1 MKPILQVALD
11 FSDLHRALKVAE
23 EAVKGGADWLE
34 AGTPLIKSEGL
45 NAVREL
51 RKRFPGRKIV
61 ADMKTMDTGSVEVEM
76 AAKAGADIVIVL
88 GASDDSTVREA
99 VEAGRRYG
107 AEIMVDLIGVE
118 KMAERALRLE
128 ELGVNYLCVHVGI
141 DQQMRGLSPVKVLRE
156 LSGRVKI
163 PLAVAGGITSE
174 TAVEALKAGAS
185 ILIVGGAII
194 KAADAAEAARRI
206 KKALQAKRPL
216 ASHLYRKIGGVEEV
230 KALLLRVS
238 TPNISD
244 AMHRRGEMEGIKPV
258 VQGLKMVGQAFTV
271 RTFPGDWAK
280 PIEAIEQAKP
290 GEIIVIEAQGR
301 GKAIWGELATYSAV
315 GRRLGG
321 VVIDGAVRDVEVIRQ
336 LSFPV
341 YAREITPT
349 AGDPKGFGEIGVEI
363 TCGGV
368 KVKPGDWVVG
378 DDNGVVVIPEEQAV
392 EIANRAEDVRE
403 KEERIRAEIK
413 AGSTLSEVLKIK
425 KWEKLVG

>member
-1 MKPILQVALD
+1 MEPILQVALD

-76 AAKAGADIVIVL
+76 AAKAGAEIVIIL

-118 KMAERALRLE
+118 NMVERALKLE
-128 ELGVNYLCVHVGI
+128 ELGVNYLCIHVGI
-141 DQQMRGLSPVKVLRE
+141 DQQMRGLNPVEVLKE

-163 PLAVAGGITSE
+163 PLAVAGGINSE

-185 ILIVGGAII
+185 IVIVGGAII
-194 KAADAAEAARRI
+194 KAADAVEATRRI
-206 KKALQAKRPL
+206 KGTMRTRRPL
-216 ASHLYRKIGGVEEV
+216 ASHIYRKVGVEEV

-244 AMHRRGEMEGIKPV
+244 AMHRKGEMKGIKPV

-290 GEIIVIEAQGR
+290 GEIIVIEAQGCD
-301 GKAIWGELATYSAV
+301 KAIWGELATFSAV

-321 VVIDGAVRDVEVIRQ
+321 VVIDGAVRDVEVIKQ

-341 YAREITPT
+341 YAREVTPA
-349 AGDPKGFGEIGVEI
+349 AGDPKGFGEVGVEI

-378 DDNGVVVIPEEQAV
+378 DDNGVVVVPREMAV

-413 AGSTLSEVLKIK
+413 AGSTLSEVLKVK
-425 KWEKLVG
+425 KWEKLIG

>member
-1 MKPILQVALD
+1 LEPILQVALD

-23 EAVKGGADWLE
+23 EAVEGGADWLE

-61 ADMKTMDTGSVEVEM
+61 ADMKTMDAGSVEVEM
-76 AAKAGADIVIVL
+76 AAKAGADVVVIL
-88 GASDDSTVREA
+88 GVSDDSTVREA
-99 VEAGRRYG
+99 VEAGKRYG
-107 AEIMVDLIGVE
+107 AEVMADLIGVE
-118 KMAERALRLE
+118 RMAERASRLE
-128 ELGVNYLCVHVGI
+128 ELGVSYLCVHVGI
-141 DQQMRGLSPVKVLRE
+141 DQQMRGVNPIKVLKE
-156 LSGRVKI
+156 LSGRVRI
-163 PLAVAGGITSE
+163 PLAIAGGINSE
-174 TAVEALKAGAS
+174 TAVEAVEAGAS
-185 ILIVGGAII
+185 IVIVGGAII
-194 KAADAAEAARRI
+194 KAADASEATRRI
-206 KKALQAKRPL
+206 KEALKSRRPL
-216 ASHLYRKIGGVEEV
+216 ASPKYRKGGVEEV

-244 AMHRRGEMEGIKPV
+244 AMHRRGEMKGIKPLV
-258 VQGLKMVGQAFTV
+258 SGLKMVGQAFTV

-290 GEIIVIEAQGR
+290 GEILVVEAQGCDR
-301 GKAIWGELATYSAV
+301 AVWGELATYSAV

-341 YAREITPT
+341 FAREITPT
-349 AGDPKGFGEIGVEI
+349 AGDPKGFGETGVEI

-368 KVKPGDWVVG
+368 KVRPGDWIVG
-378 DDNGVVVIPEEQAV
+378 DDNGVVVIPREMAV

-403 KEERIRAEIK
+403 KEERIRAEIR

-425 KWEKLVG
+425 KWEKVLG